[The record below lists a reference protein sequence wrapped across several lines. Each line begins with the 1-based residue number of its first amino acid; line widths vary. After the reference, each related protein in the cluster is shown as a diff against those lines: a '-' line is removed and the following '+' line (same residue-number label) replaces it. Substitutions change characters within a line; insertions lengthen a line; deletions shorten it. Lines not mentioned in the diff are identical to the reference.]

1 MAEPHHHHH
10 HHGDLPLDVIDEPLD
25 PANQSLAD
33 ALRLSFRLL
42 KLLMITL
49 VVLFFGSGFF
59 TVGPE
64 EKAVV
69 LRFGQIAGDKS
80 NQVKEPGYH
89 FAFPPPID
97 EQIIVSTKYRT
108 LEIDT
113 FYFQK
118 SAADAM
124 RTLDEMGGRYLKP
137 GVDGAMITGDAF
149 MVHVLWKVQYQI
161 SDLVQYVSHLYNGP
175 KDDDREKAI
184 VQSVLE
190 NALVASFAQEK
201 AEDIIVGG
209 PKLDTAIK
217 RTQDKMQQELSR
229 LKTGLTVSWVT
240 YSETPTPPLLVRH
253 AFNAVI
259 SSENNKLKTIETA
272 RKEASDMLIAAGGRN
287 YDLLAAR
294 IDEIEKS
301 RSQDNDT
308 QTAEL
313 EAKLRDDFVQLADGQ
328 AKSRYNE
335 AISYY
340 SRIKQSIT
348 SDKEQFDKLLP
359 EYRRNPNIVLRQQ
372 HFAVVP
378 EILARNKKFI
388 WSRNYP
394 VIIETPYPPKWAR
407 EDVTRQLAE
416 EKKK

>member
-1 MAEPHHHHH
+1 MAEQDHHHPD
-10 HHGDLPLDVIDEPLD
+10 GDVPLDVIERPLD

-42 KLLMITL
+42 KLLMIVL

-80 NQVKEPGYH
+80 NQVKGPGYH

-124 RTLDEMGGRYLKP
+124 RTLDEIGGRFLKP
-137 GVDGAMITGDAF
+137 GIDGALITGDAF
-149 MVHVLWKVQYQI
+149 IVHVLWKVQYQI
-161 SDLVQYVSHLYNGP
+161 TDPVQYVTHLYNGP
-175 KDDDREKAI
+175 KDDDREKSI
-184 VQSVLE
+184 VQSVFE

-209 PKLDTAIK
+209 PKLDAAIK
-217 RTQDKMQQELSR
+217 RTQDQMQER
-229 LKTGLTVSWVT
+229 LNDLNAGLTVSWVT
-240 YSETPTPPLLVRH
+240 YSETPTPPLLVRQ

-259 SSENNKLKTIETA
+259 NSENNKLKTIETA

-301 RSQDNDT
+301 RAEDNGA

-313 EAKLRDDFVQLADGQ
+313 EAKLRDDFVKLADGQ

-372 HFAVVP
+372 HLAVVP

-388 WSRNYP
+388 WSRNNSLL
-394 VIIETPYPPKWAR
+394 IEVRDPSEWAR
-407 EDVTRQLAE
+407 QDATRKLAE
-416 EKKK
+416 EEQK